1 MLKNPTLFSF
11 VAFKYFQM
19 ESICPT
25 AALTPERHFSP
36 DCCFGWP
43 SSPGNTGHGN
53 SVKLFNSFSLLVDKE
68 FIYTENIQKCA
79 SGLIWGIKQHPQE
92 AQLHRLWFLSL
103 RRCDCRT
110 KCEQSLELWVAW
122 RSHPEVTCSL
132 ALVLQTEEGGSLH
145 SVSFICRNLCCRMLC
160 MLKAYINRKKNK
172 PDKAVEGCKKASGYW
187 ITNLT
192 SVMGDLCKLSGPETI
207 LERHCCELCAVLTVL
222 PTPLLLDR
230 VSFLWLPIG
239 IWCYVPV
246 PLLTHDF
253 HPDYLFLKLTDL
265 ALQLN
270 SALNIFFT
278 LKSVR
283 TILSENTFW
292 LPVEHSE
299 KDEPLDRLASHINSK
314 YYWFWELNFPWEVW
328 ISSSIMVWLSNRWF
342 ISY

>member
-1 MLKNPTLFSF
+1 MCIKVDMGYKTASTGGTAPQTVIPQRQKMWLQDKMWAVSGIVSGMKKSPKGDLFTGS
-11 VAFKYFQM
+11 
-19 ESICPT
+19 
-25 AALTPERHFSP
+25 
-36 DCCFGWP
+36 G
-43 SSPGNTGHGN
+43 SSNRRRW
-53 SVKLFNSFSLLVDKE
+53 LFAQCVIHLQKSLLQNVV
-68 FIYTENIQKCA
+68 CA
-79 SGLIWGIKQHPQE
+79 E
-92 AQLHRLWFLSL
+92 
-103 RRCDCRT
+103 
-110 KCEQSLELWVAW
+110 
-122 RSHPEVTCSL
+122 
-132 ALVLQTEEGGSLH
+132 SLH
-145 SVSFICRNLCCRMLC
+145 
-160 MLKAYINRKKNK
+160 KQKKNK
-172 PDKAVEGCKKASGYW
+172 LDKVVEGCKKASGYW

-253 HPDYLFLKLTDL
+253 HPNYLFLKLTDL